1 MILLL
6 LSGLLSYIAR
16 ISRGLISPKL
26 EQVIGEKSC
35 VEIILINYEGW
46 GVRHFRIIESL
57 RYHAFLM
64 LRDPRLEHLE
74 DWKRNA

>member
-35 VEIILINYEGW
+35 VEIILINYEG
-46 GVRHFRIIESL
+46 
-57 RYHAFLM
+57 
-64 LRDPRLEHLE
+64 
-74 DWKRNA
+74 